1 MPNTPQPARGPR
13 TPLKDA
19 GVTVPARAAGRRRD
33 VPGHRPVPSV
43 TFDSA
48 L

>member
-1 MPNTPQPARGPR
+1 MPNTPQPARR
-13 TPLKDA
+13 LCTPLKDVD
-19 GVTVPARAAGRRRD
+19 VTVPARAAGRRRD
-33 VPGHRPVPSV
+33 VPGRRPI